1 MKKFLFFV
9 AIVLLAATCIKAE
22 PTNAER
28 TTVEK
33 GVLPKVYSKC
43 YDGYLNVRTQPT
55 SKSRI
60 VGRLSNGPEGAQL
73 LGVEGKWSKVR
84 VNGVV
89 GYVWSADLQSTPTEP
104 VFISADDVVGDWHS
118 EHFIGGNWYDMIK
131 ISSNGKFVRAY
142 WFGADANDSSNGT
155 WYLSRNKLVLKY
167 SDGEVTTCTVNSKF
181 LEING
186 TKYLSDDEVKEV
198 MKDLYDI

>member
-1 MKKFLFFV
+1 M
-9 AIVLLAATCIKAE
+9 
-22 PTNAER
+22 
-28 TTVEK
+28 
-33 GVLPKVYSKC
+33 LPKVYSKC

-104 VFISADDVVGDWHS
+104 VYINASDVVG
-118 EHFIGGNWYDMIK
+118 NWIWTSFSDGVCYTIHK
-131 ISSNGKFVRAY
+131 NGKFSCTRTS
-142 WFGADANDSSNGT
+142 GADKSGT